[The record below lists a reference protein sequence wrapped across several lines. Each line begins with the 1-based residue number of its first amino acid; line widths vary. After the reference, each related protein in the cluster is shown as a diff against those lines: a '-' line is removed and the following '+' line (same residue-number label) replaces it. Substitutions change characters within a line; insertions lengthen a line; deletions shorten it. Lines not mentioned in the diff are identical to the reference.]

1 MPKITV
7 NGGPT
12 SYLHQVLEGPAPE
25 LATAPVIV
33 DDRPEVTPGVRETAP
48 EVLAGLVKNEPAR
61 DYSGR
66 TFAELRTEARERGL
80 PSGGTR
86 DDLIQRL
93 TEADRS

>member
-7 NGGPT
+7 HGGPT

-25 LATAPVIV
+25 L
-33 DDRPEVTPGVRETAP
+33 EVVA
-48 EVLAGLVKNEPAR
+48 EVASNKPAH
-61 DYSGR
+61 DYSTR
-66 TFAELRTEARERGL
+66 AFADLRTEARERGL